1 MPEQDLPRCGVS
13 NSLISDDT
21 KQTTIIICIT
31 DKNDLFHPN
40 RDDLEV
46 GLYS

>member
-1 MPEQDLPRCGVS
+1 MAEQDLPRCGVS
-13 NSLISDDT
+13 NSLISDDA

-31 DKNDLFHPN
+31 DKNDSFQSN

-46 GLYS
+46 GL